1 MAGRF
6 PDKMVRRDEGDSFAG
21 RRVAEDEASVVAAAK
36 SGHGG
41 SFELLVERY
50 ERRVFLL
57 ALRITQNVEDAEDV
71 KQQSFQ
77 KAFAHLQEFKGE
89 SCFSTWLTR
98 IAINEALILL
108 RRRRRWREA
117 LLSKKQATAMEE
129 GNWLEIAHSGSGP
142 EANYLEQ
149 ERKCILSL
157 ALDELTPGVRIAV
170 QLRELEERSTRE
182 TAQILGISVFAA
194 KSRLFHGK
202 RKLREVLGRCTR
214 ARIPSLKRAVP
225 SDFQ

>member
-6 PDKMVRRDEGDSFAG
+6 PDKMVRKDEGDGFAG
-21 RRVAEDEASVVAAAK
+21 RRVEDEASVIAAAK

-41 SFELLVERY
+41 SFEFLVERY

-77 KAFAHLQEFKGE
+77 KAFAHLQEFKGQ

-108 RRRRRWREA
+108 RRRRRWREV
-117 LLSKKQATAMEE
+117 SVEE
-129 GNWLEIAHSGSGP
+129 TSNCNGGGNWLEIADSGPGP

-202 RKLREVLGRCTR
+202 RKLREVLGRCPQ